1 VTVLYPKCP
10 IDLEEKQIA
19 DVTFESRI
27 AACERHS
34 EPLDTTEEARLLAA
48 WIAANETYLAL
59 GNKLYGAIAVRNRC
73 EVDQLDDELR
83 VRAQQL
89 IDRWVPEHEL
99 LKVAM
104 ADAREEYFE
113 FLRGK

>member
-1 VTVLYPKCP
+1 MITASHNP
-10 IDLEEKQIA
+10 IVDHEEQTRQA
-19 DVTFESRI
+19 AFESRI
-27 AACERHS
+27 AAADKHR
-34 EPLDTTEEARLLAA
+34 EPIDTTEEAQLLAA
-48 WIAANETYLAL
+48 WIAANDAYLAL

-73 EVDQLDDELR
+73 EADDIDDELR

-104 ADAREEYFE
+104 GVAKDEYWV
-113 FLRGK
+113 FLRGTK